1 MHEVEQQTMLNKLMT
16 VTIYCNKR
24 LENDVAFGINVENGE
39 DVFIHPSVVRAHNVD
54 VGMSADMIVM
64 PNKPD
69 KAHMTPWQA
78 VRMVDNT
85 LRQDEVVTEATWE
98 ERVTSLFLDE
108 EDHFPRTTAEV
119 AAALGTETV
128 AIAKVLERMHHN
140 GKLAKSKVYASG
152 MQDSASFCMWAP
164 KTDWFTL

>member
-1 MHEVEQQTMLNKLMT
+1 MHEVEQQAMLNKLMT

-98 ERVTSLFLDE
+98 ERVLSLFLDAD
-108 EDHFPRTTAEV
+108 EDFPRTTAET
-119 AAALGTETV
+119 AAALNTETV

-140 GKLAKSKVYASG
+140 GKLAKAKVYASG

-164 KTDWFTL
+164 RTDWFAG